1 MCVYAPFFVLK
12 SECFEV
18 VKSGPKVVIIVG
30 KNCAETVQKLY
41 GNCTESG

>member
-1 MCVYAPFFVLK
+1 VCVYAPFFVLK

-30 KNCAETVQKLY
+30 KNCAETVPIVY
-41 GNCTESG
+41 VNCTISG